1 MRNQPAFFRLVL
13 FYVLCIFFSYCTEKQ
28 KPKEKDIVATPEKM
42 PEHISND
49 LEKTLEFIL
58 QNKNRLN
65 DTVELNFAGLADS
78 LYSTKKY
85 SSLWNENERW
95 LPAAD
100 SLYKFIENSKDYG
113 LFPEDYHYKPIS
125 FIRRVLVE
133 DSVAKKNAI
142 LWARADVL
150 LTDAFFKLAKDLK
163 QGRLKYD
170 SVTLRTDSVLN
181 DSFYTQALNE
191 VAQQSNLR
199 NTLENLEPK
208 LSGYDSLKECVK
220 GFLATARFKPFTYLV
235 YPYKDSVE
243 FFDLLKK
250 RLHETGTITS
260 DSTDMDTLQ
269 FMTAI
274 KKYQKKKG
282 LRITGR
288 LTEDLV
294 NQLNNTDLVKF
305 KRIAVNLD
313 RYKLLPDTL
322 PHTYIWVNLPSFM
335 LQVFDDD
342 TVAFESRIIVGD
354 PKTRTPLLTSQVSNF
369 VTYPQWTVPYSII
382 FKEMLPKI
390 QQSIDYL
397 KKENLMVVDRNDN
410 ILDPK
415 KINWS
420 KLSKKH
426 FPYFLKQQQGDN
438 NSLGVIKFNFRN
450 KYSVYMH
457 DTNVRWLF
465 GKSFRALSHG
475 CVRVKEWQKMSDFL
489 VRNDTMRYHPDT
501 LRAWIKR
508 QEKHVVSG
516 FQRVPVFMRYFDCE
530 GKNGHIR
537 FYDDIYDE
545 DKFLYEKYFADKS
558 VN

>member
-1 MRNQPAFFRLVL
+1 MFFFCCKNNQ
-13 FYVLCIFFSYCTEKQ
+13 KQ
-28 KPKEKDIVATPEKM
+28 AESDIVSKPEKM
-42 PEHISND
+42 PEHIAND
-49 LEKTLEFIL
+49 LEKTLDYIL
-58 QNKNRLN
+58 QNKGNLN
-65 DTVELNFAGLADS
+65 DTVSLGYAKLDDSIYGAKKFAS
-78 LYSTKKY
+78 F
-85 SSLWNENERW
+85 WNENEKW
-95 LPAAD
+95 LSPAD
-100 SLYKFIENSKDYG
+100 SLYKFIENAKEYG
-113 LFPEDYHYKPIS
+113 LFPSDYHYRPLS

-133 DSVAKKNAI
+133 DTVARKNAI
-142 LWARADVL
+142 LWARADIL
-150 LTDAFFKLAKDLK
+150 LTDALFKLTKDLK
-163 QGRLKYD
+163 QGHFKYD
-170 SVTLRTDSVLN
+170 SVTLRTDTVLN
-181 DSFYTQALNE
+181 NSIFTETLDTVTQSGN
-191 VAQQSNLR
+191 VTS
-199 NTLENLEPK
+199 TLQNLEPK
-208 LSGYDSLKECVK
+208 IKGYDSLRIYLKN
-220 GFLATARFKPFTYLV
+220 FLATAKFKPYTYLF
-235 YPYKDSVE
+235 YPYKDSVD
-243 FFDLLKK
+243 FFNQLKK
-250 RLHETGTITS
+250 RFFEIGIISS
-260 DSTDMDTLQ
+260 DSIDMDTTQ
-269 FMTAI
+269 FIAEI

-282 LRITGR
+282 IKITGHIS
-288 LTEDLV
+288 EDV
-294 NQLNNTDLVKF
+294 VEQLNNTDIEKF

-322 PHTYIWVNLPSFM
+322 PHTYIWVNLPAF
-335 LQVFDDD
+335 LLRVYDDD
-342 TVAFESRIIVGD
+342 TLAFESRIIVGD

-369 VTYPQWTVPYSII
+369 ITYPQWTVPYSII

-390 QQSIDYL
+390 QHSIDFL
-397 KKENLMVVDRNDN
+397 KKENLMVVDKDDN

-457 DTNVRWLF
+457 DTNVRWMF
-465 GKSFRALSHG
+465 GKAFRALSHG

-516 FQRVPVFMRYFDCE
+516 FQRVPVFIRYFDCE
-530 GKNGHIR
+530 GKNGHIK

-545 DKFLYEKYFADKS
+545 DKFLREKYFANKS

>member
-1 MRNQPAFFRLVL
+1 MRYQPVFFRLVL
-13 FYVLCIFFSYCTEKQ
+13 VYTLCIFFSCCTEKQ
-28 KPKEKDIVATPEKM
+28 KPKEKDIVTTPEKM

-58 QNKNRLN
+58 QNKGKLS
-65 DTVELNFAGLADS
+65 DTVELTFAGLADS
-78 LYSTKKY
+78 LYAIKKY

-95 LPAAD
+95 LSAAD

-113 LFPEDYHYKPIS
+113 LFPEDYHYKPLS

-181 DSFYTQALNE
+181 DSVYTQALNE
-191 VAQQSNLR
+191 VIQQGNVSS
-199 NTLENLEPK
+199 TLENLEPK
-208 LSGYDSLKECVK
+208 LRGYDSLKYCIK
-220 GFLATARFKPFTYLV
+220 NFLATARFKPFTYLV

-243 FFDLLKK
+243 FFDMLKK
-250 RLHETGTITS
+250 RLYETGSIPS

-269 FMTAI
+269 FVTAI

-305 KRIAVNLD
+305 KRIAINLD

-465 GKSFRALSHG
+465 GKTFRALSHG

-489 VRNDTMRYHPDT
+489 VRNDTVRYHPDT

-516 FQRVPVFMRYFDCE
+516 FQRVPVFLRYFDCE

>member
-1 MRNQPAFFRLVL
+1 MR
-13 FYVLCIFFSYCTEKQ
+13 YQ
-28 KPKEKDIVATPEKM
+28 KPTIRILLFFIFSLFFFCCKNNKKQPETDIVSKPEKM
-42 PEHISND
+42 PDHISND
-49 LEKTLEFIL
+49 LEKTLDYIS
-58 QNKNRLN
+58 QNKGKLN
-65 DTVELNFAGLADS
+65 DTVQVGYIKLDDSIYSAKSYSSFWTKDEKWLPLANS
-78 LYSTKKY
+78 LY
-85 SSLWNENERW
+85 E
-95 LPAAD
+95 
-100 SLYKFIENSKDYG
+100 FIENSKEYG
-113 LFPEDYHYKPIS
+113 LFPDDYHYNALS

-133 DSVAKKNAI
+133 DSIAKKNAVI
-142 LWARADVL
+142 WARADIL

-163 QGRLKYD
+163 QGRFVYD
-170 SVTLRTDSVLN
+170 SVTLRTDTLLKDSILTQTLN
-181 DSFYTQALNE
+181 QAIQSGSIDS
-191 VAQQSNLR
+191 
-199 NTLENLEPK
+199 TLINLEPK
-208 LSGYDSLKECVK
+208 LVGYDSLKTYLK
-220 GFLATARFKPFTYLV
+220 GFLATAKFKPFTYLL
-235 YPYKDSVE
+235 YPYKDSIT

-250 RLHETGTITS
+250 RLFENGTITS
-260 DSTDMDTLQ
+260 DSVEMDTAQ
-269 FMTAI
+269 FVNAI
-274 KKYQKKKG
+274 KKFQKKRG
-282 LRITGR
+282 LRITGHISE
-288 LTEDLV
+288 TVVDE
-294 NQLNNTDLVKF
+294 LNNSDIVKF

-335 LQVFDDD
+335 LQVYDDD

-369 VTYPQWTVPYSII
+369 ITYPQWTVPYSII

-390 QQSIDYL
+390 QQNIDYL
-397 KKENLMVVDRNDN
+397 KKENLMVVDKDDN

-415 KINWS
+415 KIKWS

-457 DTNVRWLF
+457 DTNVRWMF
-465 GKSFRALSHG
+465 GKAFRALSHG

-516 FQRVPVFMRYFDCE
+516 FQRVPVFLRYFDCV
-530 GKNGHIR
+530 GVNGRIK
-537 FYDDIYDE
+537 FYDDIYEE
-545 DKFLYEKYFADKS
+545 DKFLREKYFSDKS
-558 VN
+558 VY